1 MSGDYWCDE
10 CGWGAHPDVDCSLR
24 RLQLDRPKSNGHI
37 DLASLAAEMLGPI
50 TDELERVS
58 SALGDSR
65 PESSAVTAPDTA
77 DMVRLLN
84 AVSNLLQSGVAS
96 RYPRVPCGAAAADT
110 ESRDL
115 IDRACGTFS
124 CTLQAIDEVY
134 LRAERGSPP
143 EGLSVGYLAEVVR
156 GLREVQFGLVAAMA
170 LPDGSQI
177 R

>member
-1 MSGDYWCDE
+1 MSGEYWCDE

-24 RLQLDRPKSNGHI
+24 RLQPDRPRSNGHI
-37 DLASLAAEMLGPI
+37 DLASLAAGVLGQI

-65 PESSAVTAPDTA
+65 PESPAVTAHDTA
-77 DMVRLLN
+77 DMVRLLD
-84 AVSNLLQSGVAS
+84 AVSNVLRSGVAS

-124 CTLQAIDEVY
+124 WTLQAIDEVY

-156 GLREVQFGLVAAMA
+156 ELREVQFGLVAGMA
-170 LPDGSQI
+170 LPDGPQT